1 MRQNTEPAHDSKSSA
16 TRERHATDFEE
27 PFALVTDFYKISAGS
42 LNIGGV
48 RGCSCAIFTQVCEV
62 PAGLRTEFGTY
73 LRTQN
78 GVCGWMDELGVWKV
92 LAQPSSSLAGKMSHV
107 QNVDPALKFYK

>member
-27 PFALVTDFYKISAGS
+27 LFYKISAGS

-48 RGCSCAIFTQVCEV
+48 RGCSYAIFTQVCEV
-62 PAGLRTEFGTY
+62 SAGLRTEFGTY